1 MSSLIP
7 AEEELASIFHQIVLR
22 QFEFCAR
29 ILPDGE
35 KYNCYC
41 YIVLCTLLLPTHPS
55 VAVLSV
61 CCV

>member
-29 ILPDGE
+29 ILPDGD

-41 YIVLCTLLLPTHPS
+41 YIVLCTLLLPTHP
-55 VAVLSV
+55 
-61 CCV
+61 